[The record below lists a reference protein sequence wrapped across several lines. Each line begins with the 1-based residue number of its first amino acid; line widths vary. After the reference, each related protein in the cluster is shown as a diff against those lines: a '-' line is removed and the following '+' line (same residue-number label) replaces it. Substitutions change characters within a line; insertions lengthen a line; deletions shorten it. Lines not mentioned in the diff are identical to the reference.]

1 MPGKRRTASPH
12 KSGPHAKK
20 RQHVL
25 QKLLHSN
32 GALARAAALAD
43 AGEANSLAASS
54 APPGKGSAPL
64 PDSAE
69 PVAAGNAAVEAA
81 CGQDGA
87 PVPGSATPV
96 AAGNAAEAAAACKDD
111 GSFPALAAEVAA
123 GSAAVAAAG
132 PTAEPAAVETVDYK
146 DSGSRLWTA
155 NPAMEAGILP
165 DYGILPDSATPVA
178 TAMASGGCGSSMEL
192 PDFDTLWELNDAES
206 ISCVSLD
213 RLPPCSQ
220 AMVPISPSAE
230 IVRQE

>member
-20 RQHVL
+20 GQHVL
-25 QKLLHSN
+25 RKLLHSN
-32 GALARAAALAD
+32 GVLARAAALAD

-87 PVPGSATPV
+87 PVPGLATPV
-96 AAGNAAEAAAACKDD
+96 AAG
-111 GSFPALAAEVAA
+111 
-123 GSAAVAAAG
+123 
-132 PTAEPAAVETVDYK
+132 
-146 DSGSRLWTA
+146 
-155 NPAMEAGILP
+155 
-165 DYGILPDSATPVA
+165 
-178 TAMASGGCGSSMEL
+178 
-192 PDFDTLWELNDAES
+192 NDAES

-213 RLPPCSQ
+213 LLPPCSQ

>member
-20 RQHVL
+20 GQHVL
-25 QKLLHSN
+25 QKLLDSN
-32 GALARAAALAD
+32 GVLARAAALAD

-87 PVPGSATPV
+87 PVPGSPV
-96 AAGNAAEAAAACKDD
+96 PLDAA
-111 GSFPALAAEVAA
+111 
-123 GSAAVAAAG
+123 
-132 PTAEPAAVETVDYK
+132 
-146 DSGSRLWTA
+146 
-155 NPAMEAGILP
+155 
-165 DYGILPDSATPVA
+165 
-178 TAMASGGCGSSMEL
+178 MEL
-192 PDFDTLWELNDAES
+192 PDFDTLWESNDAES
-206 ISCVSLD
+206 ISMLSLD
-213 RLPPCSQ
+213 LLPPCSQ